1 MRSLLAVVPLLSL
14 VSCATAEDASE
25 PDELGATGEKT
36 PYWSSGS
43 TTDEGKSTHLW
54 IVDHATAIL
63 GKHQTLARAGR
74 AYAWMTNAT
83 CSPRWR
89 QGLVDADDKVSYN
102 NWWTWKS
109 HFYDPSTGTNY
120 LGNTSPVAYNEAL
133 SHLANAKSGIAKGDL
148 KNGCYELGLAL
159 HYATDMT
166 APQHAAN
173 FAATDKP
180 IQLHSHI
187 EDRATDVQGQFVVL
201 DWAGPPTGS
210 VNAVLSNLVWT
221 SHNLWPALWGSLA
234 NAYSARCDDN
244 IDDYTLDH
252 TSCWQG
258 DAGVDAQLGVA
269 LRQAQVNT
277 AAFLYAADLP

>member
-1 MRSLLAVVPLLSL
+1 MSLFG
-14 VSCATAEDASE
+14 CATAVDGSDATG
-25 PDELGATGEKT
+25 DELDTAGVEGA

-54 IVDHATAIL
+54 IVDHARAIL
-63 GKHQTLARAGR
+63 GKHQTLTRAARAF
-74 AYAWMTNAT
+74 AWLNDSA

-89 QGLVDADDKVSYN
+89 QGLADADDKVSYN

-120 LGNTSPVAYNEAL
+120 LGGTSPVAYNEAL
-133 SHLANAKSGIAKGDL
+133 SHLANAKTGLSKGDV

-173 FAATDKP
+173 FAATDRP

-187 EDRATDVQGQFVVL
+187 EDRATDVQSQFVVL
-201 DWAGPPTGS
+201 DWSGPPTGS
-210 VNAVLSNLVWT
+210 VNTVLTNLAWT
-221 SHNLWPALWGSLA
+221 SHDLWPSLWTSLA
-234 NAYSARCDDN
+234 NAYSARCGDN
-244 IDDYTLDH
+244 IDDYTFDH

-269 LRQAQVNT
+269 LRQAQIST

>member
-1 MRSLLAVVPLLSL
+1 MRGLLAVVPFLYLFG
-14 VSCATAEDASE
+14 CANAEDDS
-25 PDELGATGEKT
+25 DATGVPKS

-54 IVDHATAIL
+54 IVDHAEAIL
-63 GKHQTLARAGR
+63 RKHPTLTRASR
-74 AYAWMTNAT
+74 AYTWLSNAA
-83 CSPRWR
+83 CSERWR
-89 QGLVDADDKVSYN
+89 QGLEDADDKVSYN
-102 NWWTWKS
+102 NWWTFKS

-120 LGNTSPVAYNEAL
+120 LGGTSPVAYNEAL
-133 SHLANAKSGIAKGDL
+133 SHLAAAKTGLSKGDV

-159 HYATDMT
+159 HYATDIT

-180 IQLHSHI
+180 IQLHSHL
-187 EDRATDVQGQFVVL
+187 EDRASEVQSQFVVL
-201 DWAGPPTGS
+201 DWSAAPTDT
-210 VNAVLSNLVWT
+210 VNTVLTNTAWASHDLWPSVWT
-221 SHNLWPALWGSLA
+221 ALA
-234 NAYSARCDDN
+234 NAYRARCNDD

-258 DAGVDAQLGVA
+258 DAGVDAQIGVA
-269 LRQAQVNT
+269 LRQAQTTT

>member
-1 MRSLLAVVPLLSL
+1 MRGLLAVIPFAYLFG
-14 VSCATAEDASE
+14 CAAAEKESDDPE
-25 PDELGATGEKT
+25 IDKT

-54 IVDHATAIL
+54 IVDRAIAIL
-63 GKHQTLARAGR
+63 GKHQALPRAARAYSR
-74 AYAWMTNAT
+74 LKNVE
-83 CSPRWR
+83 CSARWR
-89 QGLVDADDKVSYN
+89 QGLADADDKVSYN

-120 LGNTSPVAYNEAL
+120 LGDTNPNAYSKAL
-133 SHLANAKSGIAKGDL
+133 SHLAAAKTGLSKGDV

-159 HYATDMT
+159 HYATDLT

-180 IQLHSHI
+180 VQLHSHI
-187 EDRATDVQGQFVVL
+187 EDRATDIQNQFVVL
-201 DWAGPPTGS
+201 DWSAAPTGS
-210 VNAVLSNLVWT
+210 VSSVLTNLAWA
-221 SHNLWPALWGSLA
+221 SHNLWPSVWTALA
-234 NAYSARCDDN
+234 NAYRARCNED
-244 IDDYTLDH
+244 IDDYTFDR

-258 DAGVDAQLGVA
+258 DGGVDAAIGVS
-269 LRQAQVNT
+269 LRQGQIST

>member
-1 MRSLLAVVPLLSL
+1 MRSLVGVVSLLSL
-14 VSCATAEDASE
+14 VGCATAEEVSD
-25 PDELGATGEKT
+25 DTDIGDVEKT

-54 IVDHATAIL
+54 IVDHASAIL
-63 GKHQTLARAGR
+63 GKHPTLARAAR
-74 AYAWMTNAT
+74 AYGWLTNAA
-83 CSPRWR
+83 CSARWR
-89 QGLVDADDKVSYN
+89 QGLEDADDKVGYN

-120 LGNTSPVAYNEAL
+120 LGGSSPVAYNEAL
-133 SHLANAKSGIAKGDL
+133 SHLASAKSGLAKGDV

-173 FAATDKP
+173 FAATDRP

-201 DWAGPPTGS
+201 DWAAPPTGT
-210 VNAVLSNLVWT
+210 VNAVLSNLAW
-221 SHNLWPALWGSLA
+221 SAHDQWPALWASLA
-234 NAYSARCDDN
+234 NAYSARCGDDIN
-244 IDDYTLDH
+244 GYTLDH

-258 DAGVDAQLGVA
+258 DVGVDAQLGVA
-269 LRQAQVNT
+269 LRQGQINT
-277 AAFLYAADLP
+277 AAFLYAANLP